1 MRWCKP
7 KNCRMHAD
15 TDLTT
20 QEAFELV
27 VREMRM
33 HAESGRK
40 NFALRVPQDMAV
52 YLFSGAL
59 KQSGLSMVALECRLS
74 EQQVSGLGGS
84 EDGRVL
90 RRYMNGETR
99 MTWPIYRRLAFWAL
113 ANEWISAWVVR
124 DLLFRSFQREAAQLS
139 ARTLLRKVKRG
150 LALDSLTPEYVAEC
164 FERTFEQLQRECEL
178 NAVRN
183 AERNSQAREVADS
196 LGLDLQS

>member
-1 MRWCKP
+1 MRWCKS

-20 QEAFELV
+20 QAAFELV

-59 KQSGLSMVALECRLS
+59 KQSGLSMVALECWLS
-74 EQQVSGLGGS
+74 EQKVYGLRGS

-90 RRYMNGETR
+90 RRYMSGETR
-99 MTWPIYRRLAFWAL
+99 MTWPIYRRLTFWAL

-124 DLLFRSFQREAAQLS
+124 DLLFRSFQRESAQLS

-150 LALDSLTPEYVAEC
+150 LSLETLTPEYVSEC
-164 FERTFEQLQRECEL
+164 FHRTYEQLQRECEL
-178 NAVRN
+178 DAVRSL
-183 AERNSQAREVADS
+183 ERNSQTREFANS
-196 LGLDLQS
+196 LELDL